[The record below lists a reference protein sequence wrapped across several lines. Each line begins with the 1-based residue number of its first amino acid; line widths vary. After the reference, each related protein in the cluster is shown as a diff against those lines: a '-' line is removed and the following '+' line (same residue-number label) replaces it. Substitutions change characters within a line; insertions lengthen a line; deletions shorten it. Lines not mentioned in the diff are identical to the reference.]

1 MKNPSQINWDNILE
15 KMEKHINKLSPRIL
29 SLYGKTILINTLI
42 LSKASY
48 LSNVFP
54 VNTEIAHKINNKT
67 FKYLWNNKATEP
79 IARKTIHL
87 KQKLGGLNLIEP
99 EAHNYA
105 MRIKHLLTLNQKE
118 NPPSWKNLVTY
129 WLAID
134 IQNYTKDYKFLM
146 NNSRTKILTGNKPFY
161 YKGIANYIKNQ
172 NKNISKMK
180 PQTKLI
186 YLSIIQEGIKQHNIA
201 GEIQWKNHM
210 PNINFEKVW
219 KNTYKS
225 YGQAFIKDLHYRLL
239 LLSEKNKHIHAP
251 MLQIHQ
257 PKLRLL
263 RTHGRQL
270 TFIYTMYPNKKH
282 METLPSDIDKINRT
296 KLDPTTTSI
305 QYKHSK
311 CK

>member
-210 PNINFEKVW
+210 PNINFEKIW

-239 LLSEKNKHIHAP
+239 HYSTKTNMYIHECPKDINPNCHYWGHTEDNLHLFIQCTLIKNIWKHYQAI
-251 MLQIHQ
+251 L
-257 PKLRLL
+257 
-263 RTHGRQL
+263 
-270 TFIYTMYPNKKH
+270 
-282 METLPSDIDKINRT
+282 T
-296 KLDPTTTSI
+296 KLTGQS
-305 QYKHSK
+305 
-311 CK
+311 